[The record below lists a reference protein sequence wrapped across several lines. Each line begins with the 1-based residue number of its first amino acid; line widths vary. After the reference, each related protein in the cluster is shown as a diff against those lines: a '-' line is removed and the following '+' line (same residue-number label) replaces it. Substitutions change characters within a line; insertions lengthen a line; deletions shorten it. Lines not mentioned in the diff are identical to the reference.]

1 MPMFR
6 RLLQGLRGRRVAQ
19 LTLVDA
25 DGARAQVLHATDETI
40 EAPHWSPDGQWLVF
54 NGAGSLLRI
63 RADGSGR
70 PERIDTGPIGGI
82 SNDHLMSPDGGTLYF
97 TAAGAIHALAFAG
110 GTPRRISPAHGPDAR
125 IPLYLH
131 GITPDGLAL
140 ACVGVLPGMSRG
152 AVQVFELGVTDGSVR
167 QVTRHD
173 APVDGP
179 EFSAD
184 GRFLYVNA
192 EWQAR
197 RPGDSQLF
205 RLRRDGTQPEH
216 LTFDER
222 VNWFPHV
229 SPDGRQLAYLSYPSG
244 TTGHPANVP
253 VVLRTLAVDGGTPRD
268 IASFTGGQGTLNTN
282 SWSPDGRRLAYVA
295 YPLASELT

>member
-1 MPMFR
+1 MFR
-6 RLLQGLRGRRVAQ
+6 RLLQGLRRQRTAQ
-19 LTLVDA
+19 LTLIDA
-25 DGARAQVLHATDETI
+25 DGGRAQVLHATDEPI
-40 EAPHWSPDGQWLVF
+40 EAPHWSPDGHWLVF
-54 NGAGSLLRI
+54 NCAGGLFRI

-70 PERIDTGPIGGI
+70 HERIDTGPISDIG
-82 SNDHLMSPDGGTLYF
+82 NDHLISPDGSTLYF
-97 TAAGAIHALAFAG
+97 TAAGAIHAVAFAG
-110 GTPRRISPAHGPDAR
+110 GIPHRVSPAHGPDSQ

-131 GITPDGLAL
+131 GITSDGLSL
-140 ACVGVLPGMSRG
+140 ACVGVLPGTSRG

-167 QVTRHD
+167 QVTRHE

-179 EFSAD
+179 EFSPD

-205 RLRRDGTQPEH
+205 RMRRDGTQTEQ

-244 TTGHPANVP
+244 TAGHPANLP
-253 VVLRTLAVDGGTPRD
+253 VVLRTLPADGGTPRD
-268 IASFTGGQGTLNTN
+268 VASLTGGQGTINTN
-282 SWSPDGRRLAYVA
+282 SWSPDGLRLAYVA
-295 YPLASELT
+295 YPLASDLR